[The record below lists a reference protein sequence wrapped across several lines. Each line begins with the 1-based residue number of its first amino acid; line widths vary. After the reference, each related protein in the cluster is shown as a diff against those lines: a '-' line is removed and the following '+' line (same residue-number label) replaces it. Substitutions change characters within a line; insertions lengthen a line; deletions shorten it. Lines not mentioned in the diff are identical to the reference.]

1 MFLFFLMQRRPPK
14 SKRTDTLFPY
24 TTLFRSV
31 LDEAVPDVLV
41 YGRILDRGIGEDDSV
56 GIDPL
61 ALVHRQV
68 RGEVAVTV
76 AVALVEE
83 AARAVLGGRRRAGPG
98 ARDDEQAKGHEKRGQ
113 KAEIAKTGAYR
124 KEAQKSTIQSKKR

>member
-1 MFLFFLMQRRPPK
+1 MAVGAFGRGQHREGNEPRAGEGEGICARVHASDVQASRTQRLELRRIRLHREE
-14 SKRTDTLFPY
+14 SDLLARHFGH
-24 TTLFRSV
+24 V

-61 ALVHRQV
+61 ALVNRQV

-83 AARAVLGGRRRAGPG
+83 RSEEHPSELTSLMHSQYAV
-98 ARDDEQAKGHEKRGQ
+98 
-113 KAEIAKTGAYR
+113 Y
-124 KEAQKSTIQSKKR
+124 

>member
-1 MFLFFLMQRRPPK
+1 MRI
-14 SKRTDTLFPY
+14 SDW
-24 TTLFRSV
+24 SS
-31 LDEAVPDVLV
+31 DVCSSDLLV

-98 ARDDEQAKGHEKRGQ
+98 AREGAQAKGRSDEGRVGNKRVSPGRARWWPCHRKKQ
-113 KAEIAKTGAYR
+113 TTTDEIDKQQT
-124 KEAQKSTIQSKKR
+124 

>member
-1 MFLFFLMQRRPPK
+1 MRISDWSSDVCSSDL
-14 SKRTDTLFPY
+14 
-24 TTLFRSV
+24 
-31 LDEAVPDVLV
+31 PDVLV

-98 ARDDEQAKGHEKRGQ
+98 AREGEPAKGHEKRGPD
-113 KAEIAKTGAYR
+113 AELATRGPSPL
-124 KEAQKSTIQSKKR
+124 STEESRGGKR